1 VDSNNQDGTLAVTVT
16 QIATVPLSPVVEAVI
31 AALPKAT
38 DQQVETYV
46 EENFQRL
53 LDCSF
58 DINDHSDDINNIVE
72 RYLIDGSNL
81 DDVVSSVIENY
92 YTILDR
98 DDVGDIVV
106 SVIQEDYSFLTE
118 DDVTVLINTSL
129 SQTDD
134 RIERLEARIEQL
146 EYALRKMGEV
156 LSGLGG
162 NQ

>member
-1 VDSNNQDGTLAVTVT
+1 MDTNNQDGTLAVTVT
-16 QIATVPLSPVVEAVI
+16 QTATVPLSPVVEAVI

-58 DINDHSDDINNIVE
+58 DVDTYESEITSIAEEVLESNFSWHLERTFDITEHLNLDFYAEAIVE
-72 RYLIDGSNL
+72 LVSDSNEFVTRC
-81 DDVVSSVIENY
+81 DIREKDAVIEG
-92 YTILDR
+92 LVR
-98 DDVGDIVV
+98 RV
-106 SVIQEDYSFLTE
+106 
-118 DDVTVLINTSL
+118 
-129 SQTDD
+129 
-134 RIERLEARIEQL
+134 EQL

-162 NQ
+162 DQ